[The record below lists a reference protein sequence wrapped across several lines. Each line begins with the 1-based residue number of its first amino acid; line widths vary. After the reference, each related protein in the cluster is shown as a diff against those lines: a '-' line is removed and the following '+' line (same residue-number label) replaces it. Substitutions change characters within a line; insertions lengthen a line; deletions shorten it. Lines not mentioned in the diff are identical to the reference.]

1 MRFIV
6 ERVSSVWLAWL
17 DTRERWMTDRV
28 SGFGTPLCSYTCR
41 RVDCRRKEPQL
52 VSCLLLF
59 TQSATRQARV
69 LDYCIQ
75 KGGLAVGRIR
85 QGSSKQNPT
94 STGHGEVYAVR
105 SSPSSTT
112 RIRGFELFLEALLL
126 RRCNLATH
134 IKCRG
139 SINWLLLRCPPLNF
153 VLFTICWYPFVGWL
167 NMCVWFMV
175 KHVQDEMG

>member
-41 RVDCRRKEPQL
+41 RVDCRQREPQL

-126 RRCNLATH
+126 RRCNMEMH

-139 SINWLLLRCPPLNF
+139 ALIRL
-153 VLFTICWYPFVGWL
+153 G
-167 NMCVWFMV
+167 
-175 KHVQDEMG
+175 

>member
-1 MRFIV
+1 
-6 ERVSSVWLAWL
+6 
-17 DTRERWMTDRV
+17 MTDRV

-41 RVDCRRKEPQL
+41 RVDCRQREPQL

-153 VLFTICWYPFVGWL
+153 VLFRRLGSADTPLWVDLTCVFGSWANMYRMRWDKICL
-167 NMCVWFMV
+167 IN
-175 KHVQDEMG
+175 D

>member
-75 KGGLAVGRIR
+75 KEVWQLAESGRVPQSKTLRQRDTAKCTPYDPVRARPRVSEASSSFSKLCCYEDVTWQRISSVGGVLIGYCSGV
-85 QGSSKQNPT
+85 
-94 STGHGEVYAVR
+94 
-105 SSPSSTT
+105 
-112 RIRGFELFLEALLL
+112 
-126 RRCNLATH
+126 
-134 IKCRG
+134 
-139 SINWLLLRCPPLNF
+139 PL
-153 VLFTICWYPFVGWL
+153 
-167 NMCVWFMV
+167 
-175 KHVQDEMG
+175 